1 MRRCVFL
8 ATPNVF
14 LLQDIVDRLPQ
25 GYRDCTSKGRGPGP
39 AREEPR
45 GAAQRSIQMAKIVT
59 TAAFFVALTAPAFAT
74 PVAPAP
80 ELGASALGFMLAS
93 GVAYLL
99 NRRAG

>member
-1 MRRCVFL
+1 
-8 ATPNVF
+8 
-14 LLQDIVDRLPQ
+14 
-25 GYRDCTSKGRGPGP
+25 
-39 AREEPR
+39 
-45 GAAQRSIQMAKIVT
+45 MAKIVT

-99 NRRAG
+99 NRRAGK